1 MRVKLTPAF
10 VKKAS
15 AQPGGD
21 RAVFWDEAM
30 EGFGL
35 LVMASGH
42 RSYAVQYRANG
53 ISRRY
58 IRRLVGLAFL
68 SPRLAEATLKGQ
80 QPVELTATRLSELDL
95 PLDWTEQRRLL
106 AS

>member
-15 AQPGGD
+15 APPGGD

-42 RSYAVQYRANG
+42 RSYAVQYPALTASAGATRWTA
-53 ISRRY
+53 SY
-58 IRRLVGLAFL
+58 P
-68 SPRLAEATLKGQ
+68 SPRH
-80 QPVELTATRLSELDL
+80 
-95 PLDWTEQRRLL
+95 
-106 AS
+106 ASGPRSSKAR